1 MSYEL
6 RQLTINSQLN
16 WNPDVK
22 YLNLILIIAVA
33 DFSLI
38 FSLSSF
44 ELQEQEH
51 DLFHFFFFF

>member
-22 YLNLILIIAVA
+22 FSNLILIIALA
-33 DFSLI
+33 DFGLI
-38 FSLSSF
+38 FFFFVSSF
-44 ELQEQEH
+44 ELQEQGH
-51 DLFHFFFFF
+51 DLFHFF